1 MSRSVVPSR
10 TSSRTTDQISLRLRG
25 SSPVVGSS
33 KNSTR
38 GRVSR
43 LDARSRRRRIP
54 PEYVRAGRSAASA
67 SSKRSSS
74 SFARRRASAAE
85 RSNRR
90 PNIWRFSR
98 PVRISST
105 AANWPVSPNSSRTPA
120 ASWTTSRPNTSAR
133 PASGASSVASTRTR
147 VVFPAPFG
155 PTAQRPWPPRRP
167 GRPQQAPWS
176 SRKRLTTPSTWTA
189 ESDTTHSPWSWRTR
203 APRLGNLRSR
213 PAPGVFRACSPLA
226 RGAGSAE
233 RPSHPERRG
242 ARRRQARGV
251 LELT

>member
-1 MSRSVVPSR
+1 MVSRSVVPSR

-74 SFARRRASAAE
+74 TPARRRASAAE

-98 PVRISST
+98 PVSISST

-133 PASGASSVASTRTR
+133 PGVRSE
-147 VVFPAPFG
+147 
-155 PTAQRPWPPRRP
+155 QRGQHPDKRRLPRAVRSQQPKDRALLDIQVDPSKRRRRP
-167 GRPQQAPWS
+167 EALDHTLDMNSRIRHHSRS
-176 SRKRLTTPSTWTA
+176 SP
-189 ESDTTHSPWSWRTR
+189 
-203 APRLGNLRSR
+203 
-213 PAPGVFRACSPLA
+213 VVVVIVA
-226 RGAGSAE
+226 R
-233 RPSHPERRG
+233 
-242 ARRRQARGV
+242 
-251 LELT
+251 

>member
-1 MSRSVVPSR
+1 MSSSVVPLR

-33 KNSTR
+33 RNSTR

-67 SSKRSSS
+67 RSKRSSS

-98 PVRISST
+98 PVSISST

-133 PASGASSVASTRTR
+133 PASGASNVASTRTR

-155 PTAQRPWPPRRP
+155 PNSPKTVP
-167 GRPQQAPWS
+167 S
-176 SRKRLTTPSTWTA
+176 STSRSTPASAVVVPKRLTTPSTWTA
-189 ESDTTHSPWSWRTR
+189 ESGITHSPMK
-203 APRLGNLRSR
+203 
-213 PAPGVFRACSPLA
+213 
-226 RGAGSAE
+226 
-233 RPSHPERRG
+233 
-242 ARRRQARGV
+242 
-251 LELT
+251 